1 MLDVCG
7 HTDLMRV
14 TVLQL
19 PPELLAQILALLPLE
34 ALAQAACVSRTFRS
48 ATVAVYGQDPE
59 RQLDAQ
65 ASAAHYP
72 TTRAIRRGE
81 QPRVQIISDT
91 SRVCCSADGSE
102 LLQLRESLTHSLNCR
117 TTTCTGAHT
126 QRHAGDRGG
135 PPNLV
140 VIRSRLST
148 DDPALQD
155 SQELPFT
162 VPDDVNFTLS
172 PKSWAPRGD
181 HVLLSGQRAL
191 CLHLAQRTCTDA
203 PPVLDYAIVL
213 AWSPENTALVLHFKC
228 DGTTGASCSLWDP
241 LVDRYTTTMS
251 DAAVL
256 ALTAETD
263 EAEFVGHPTAIFL
276 SGGGFVYI
284 AAAQHNAL
292 IEWNY
297 HTGHHRALG
306 RTTTNSTTPS
316 LFYLS
321 HGDTVAWQSG
331 QDMCHTAPGQPV
343 TRIPHLSLTP
353 SWRSPTRTRIFCH
366 LVQRHPA
373 LVLAFRSGPHELRVS
388 VPITTQQ
395 AWLAEQFQ
403 PYWVDS
409 TSAFIVPL
417 LGQDAL
423 SVEQLVRIA
432 FRDY

>member
-1 MLDVCG
+1 M
-7 HTDLMRV
+7 
-14 TVLQL
+14 LQL

-34 ALAQAACVSRTFRS
+34 PLAQAACVCRAFRS
-48 ATVAVYGQDPE
+48 ATAAVYGQDPE

-81 QPRVQIISDT
+81 RPRVQIISDT

-135 PPNLV
+135 PRNLV

-162 VPDDVNFTLS
+162 VPDDVKFTLS
-172 PKSWAPRGD
+172 PKSWAPRGG

-191 CLHLAQRTCTDA
+191 CLHLAQRTCTVA
-203 PPVLDYAIVL
+203 PAVLDYSIVL
-213 AWSPENTALVLHFKC
+213 AWSPENTALVMHYKF
-228 DGTTGASCSLWDP
+228 DDQGNTSASFSLWDP

-263 EAEFVGHPTAIFL
+263 GMFVGRPTAIFL

-284 AAAQHNAL
+284 AAAQHNAF

-306 RTTTNSTTPS
+306 RTTNSTTTTPS

-321 HGDTVAWQSG
+321 HPGVAWQLG
-331 QDMCHTAPGQPV
+331 QDMCHTAPGEPI
-343 TRIPHLSLTP
+343 TRIPNLSLTP
-353 SWRSPTRTRIFCH
+353 SWRSPTRTRIFCR
-366 LVQRHPA
+366 LVQRHPT
-373 LVLAFRSGPHELRVS
+373 LVLAFHSGPHELRVS
-388 VPITTQQ
+388 VPVTTQQ
-395 AWLAEQFQ
+395 AWLAEQYH

-417 LGQDAL
+417 TGHDNDFFRVL
-423 SVEQLVRIA
+423 RIA